1 MAYTTI
7 DNPALFFNTVLYTGD
22 LQDSDGTG
30 HTQSITGVGFQPDW
44 VWHKGRSGART
55 HMVVDRVRGVSSYNW
70 VATNS
75 NGTELTTNTNG
86 AISSIDSDGITVQN
100 GSDSSSKSNNAGKNG
115 ETWVFWNWL
124 AGGSTSSNG
133 DGTITST
140 VSVNSTSGFSIVS
153 YAGTGVADKTVG
165 HGLGATPAMII
176 IKNRV
181 NDPEWRVWHQ
191 GLSGST
197 YKLGLNSTGAQDSSA
212 TVFNGQSST
221 TFTVGTD
228 PSVNGSG
235 NNIIA
240 YCFKEVKGY
249 SKFGSYTGGGDPFV
263 YLGFKPAWVMFKNAS
278 SAENWRIVDNKRDI
292 DNPVVQHIFAN
303 SSSAE
308 ASGTSYS
315 DFIDFLS
322 NGFKI
327 RSGSGEIDGSGN
339 TIIYMAFAEAP
350 FVTEGTKAAGT
361 AR

>member
-1 MAYTTI
+1 MAYSSI
-7 DNPALFFNTVLYTGD
+7 AKPSDYFNTVLYTGD
-22 LQDSDGTG
+22 GTSPK
-30 HTQSITGVGFQPDW
+30 SITGVGFQPDW
-44 VWHKGRSGART
+44 VWIKNRSSTPDHKL
-55 HMVVDRVRGVSSYNW
+55 HDRVRG
-70 VATNS
+70 S
-75 NGTELTTNTNG
+75 NKSITTNNNATEQTYTYFT
-86 AISSIDSDGITVQN
+86 SFDSDGFTLEGNVSDYNQN
-100 GSDSSSKSNNAGKNG
+100 SSNFVS
-115 ETWVFWNWL
+115 WNWL

-176 IKNRV
+176 IKNRE

-191 GLSGST
+191 KLSGST
-197 YKLGLNSTGAQDSSA
+197 YKLSLNSSGAQDSSA

-235 NNIIA
+235 NNIIS

-249 SKFGSYTGGGDPFV
+249 SKFGSYTGNGNADGPFV
-263 YLGFKPAWVMFKNAS
+263 YTGVRPAWIMIKRTDSSQDWRMFDAVRDPFNSVENQLKANANTAE
-278 SAENWRIVDNKRDI
+278 SA
-292 DNPVVQHIFAN
+292 
-303 SSSAE
+303 
-308 ASGTSYS
+308 GT
-315 DFIDFLS
+315 DFLNFVS
-322 NGFKI
+322 NGFKVLVSTASI
-327 RSGSGEIDGSGN
+327 NSSGGN
-339 TIIYMAFAEAP
+339 YIYMAFAEHP